1 MSISKIRV
9 WFHEVFHGR
18 TRGCFEGKW
27 GLKRYEV
34 RVGRHGKW
42 DLGEMGSE
50 VGRQMKWDRETW
62 EVDFEG

>member
-1 MSISKIRV
+1 MGS
-9 WFHEVFHGR
+9 E
-18 TRGCFEGKW
+18 
-27 GLKRYEV
+27 
-34 RVGRHGKW
+34 VGRQMKW